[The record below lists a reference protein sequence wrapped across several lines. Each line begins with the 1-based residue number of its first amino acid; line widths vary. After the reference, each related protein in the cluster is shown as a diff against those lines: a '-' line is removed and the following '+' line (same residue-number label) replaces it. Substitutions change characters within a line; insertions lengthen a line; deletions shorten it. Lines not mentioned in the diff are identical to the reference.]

1 MIFESPKRLDSGF
14 LFITEEKIM
23 RKIIYVVALFLLVGC
38 NNTAKEIEKVAY
50 GYLDAM
56 GNYRIEDARPYA
68 SKKTCENTLEV
79 LQKSLMPKVDTNYIK
94 SNTPATIEILGVEVL
109 SDTTAVVNYKKTT
122 PITVQNDGRLD
133 MIKEDGRWSA
143 EVIIAL
149 PPIVEMDSTELQ
161 SKISSRLDSLKN
173 RKFTIVEK
181 KKK

>member
-1 MIFESPKRLDSGF
+1 MKRNL
-14 LFITEEKIM
+14 LWILALLLC
-23 RKIIYVVALFLLVGC
+23 VACGSHQ
-38 NNTAKEIEKVAY
+38 NDIEKAAY

-56 GNYRIEDARPYA
+56 GNYRIEDAKPYA
-68 SKKTCENTLEV
+68 SRQTCEKTLDV

-133 MIKEDGRWSA
+133 MIKEDGRWCA

-149 PPIVEMDSTELQ
+149 PPIVAMDSTELQ
-161 SKISSRLDSLKN
+161 SGISARLDSLKN
-173 RKFTIVEK
+173 KPMKAVAIEK
-181 KKK
+181 KK

>member
-1 MIFESPKRLDSGF
+1 MKRNL
-14 LFITEEKIM
+14 LWILALL
-23 RKIIYVVALFLLVGC
+23 RCVACGSQQ
-38 NNTAKEIEKVAY
+38 NEIEKAAY

-56 GNYRIEDARPYA
+56 GNYRIEDAKPYA
-68 SKKTCENTLEV
+68 SRQTCEKTLDV

-133 MIKEDGRWSA
+133 MIKEDGRWCA

-149 PPIVEMDSTELQ
+149 PPIVAMDSTELQ
-161 SKISSRLDSLKN
+161 SGISARLDSLKN
-173 RKFTIVEK
+173 KPMKAVAIEK
-181 KKK
+181 KK

>member
-1 MIFESPKRLDSGF
+1 MKRILLGLISA
-14 LFITEEKIM
+14 
-23 RKIIYVVALFLLVGC
+23 VVLASCGD
-38 NNTAKEIEKVAY
+38 NPQKEIHNCAY

-56 GNYRIEDARPYA
+56 GNYRIEDAKPYA
-68 SKKTCENTLEV
+68 SRQTCEKTLEV

-133 MIKEDGRWSA
+133 MIKEDGRWCA

-149 PPIVEMDSTELQ
+149 PPIVAMDSTELQ
-161 SKISSRLDSLKN
+161 SGISARLDSLKN
-173 RKFTIVEK
+173 KPMKAVAIEK
-181 KKK
+181 KK

>member
-1 MIFESPKRLDSGF
+1 MKRNL
-14 LFITEEKIM
+14 LWI
-23 RKIIYVVALFLLVGC
+23 VALLLCVAC
-38 NNTAKEIEKVAY
+38 ASEKKDIEKAAY

-56 GNYRIEDARPYA
+56 GNYRIEDAKPYA
-68 SKKTCENTLEV
+68 SRQTCENTLEV